1 MFRTRPM
8 RRLEALSLALPGVNV
23 LLFIILMWLTKT
35 WPKRRHIALL
45 TLLFLYTLLTLW
57 LGIIILIITE
67 SQTL

>member
-23 LLFIILMWLTKT
+23 LLFIFLMWLTKT